1 MAKQG
6 VAAVERALK
15 IMSVFEPGD
24 QALSLADIAQRTGY
38 YKSTILRLSAT
49 LCRFGFLARL
59 SDGRYR
65 LGAALL
71 KLGSLFKDSFKL
83 DEYIIPALRELTQT
97 TQETATFYIRQ
108 EEERVCLFRVDSPQ
122 PLREHMLPGQVRPI
136 DNTSAGRVFRMMEA
150 ERPPSDSS
158 FPVFT
163 EGILDSLTASCSAP
177 VVASD
182 GRFLG
187 VLSVSGPTARFTM
200 PKRRQA
206 GRNLMKITKK
216 LSGQL
221 GGLFPPGH

>member
-15 IMSVFEPGD
+15 IISVFQPGD
-24 QALSLADIAQRTGY
+24 EPLSLAEIAQRTDY
-38 YKSTILRLSAT
+38 YKSTILRLAAT
-49 LCRFGFLARL
+49 LCEFGFLTRL

-71 KLGSLFKDSFKL
+71 NLGSLYKDSFKL
-83 DEYIIPALRELTQT
+83 EEVIVPALRELTQHT
-97 TQETATFYIRQ
+97 GETATFYIRQ
-108 EEERVCLFRVDSPQ
+108 GEERVCLFRVDSPQ
-122 PLREHMLPGQVRPI
+122 PLREHMLPGQVKPI

-150 ERPPSDSS
+150 ESPAADSN

-163 EGILDSLTASCSAP
+163 EGILDPLTASCSAP
-177 VVASD
+177 VVAPD

-187 VLSVSGPTARFTM
+187 VLSVSGPTGRFTM

-206 GRNLMKITKK
+206 GRKLIKIAKK

-221 GGLFPPGH
+221 GGISITY